1 VLGAAPR
8 RPCASSSCLRVHEP
22 SSNRR
27 PRPSRKSR
35 KPKRG
40 PTTPHGCTRGGWRAC
55 LPRTQREQR
64 MQGAGRTGGAAVH
77 APGALTPSALA
88 SWPTPGAGAG
98 PGEAGQPSW
107 PHRRGSRASAAE
119 WKRRGWPTRR
129 RTMGGRCARRPSA
142 RRPVRMP
149 RDCKPIRSN
158 TAQWNRACAGARI
171 RRPSARCGGTSPNV
185 SRRGRCA
192 PSSACWSTRA
202 CSARAVCT
210 SARLTSRCRGTQ
222 GRQRLPRQR
231 GGWPGGPRE
240 PWPHSG

>member
-149 RDCKPIRSN
+149 RDCNLSGATQPSG
-158 TAQWNRACAGARI
+158 TGLALEQESGGHQPGVAGQAQTYRGVGDAHRHRLAGLPEHAAPG
-171 RRPSARCGGTSPNV
+171 PSVP
-185 SRRGRCA
+185 
-192 PSSACWSTRA
+192 
-202 CSARAVCT
+202 
-210 SARLTSRCRGTQ
+210 
-222 GRQRLPRQR
+222 
-231 GGWPGGPRE
+231 
-240 PWPHSG
+240 PHA